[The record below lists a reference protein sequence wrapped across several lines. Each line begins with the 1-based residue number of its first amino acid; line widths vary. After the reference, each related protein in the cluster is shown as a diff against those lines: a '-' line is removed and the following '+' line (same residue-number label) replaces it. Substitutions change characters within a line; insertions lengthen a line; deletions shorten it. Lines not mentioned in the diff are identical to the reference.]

1 MHTLRS
7 WGLGTSEAINFRRYR
22 STCAIHHSCI
32 ANHLSRSE
40 GQALRARDLRH
51 IGICSLEHQS
61 LPMIRLDSR
70 SVAPPFGIGITP
82 SFGDCASALLGP
94 AGPSTSMSSQ
104 RAART
109 GGKAGETSPWPA
121 DDWSVVCGWST
132 RSAARLAVR
141 AARHRSAV
149 TVVR

>member
-51 IGICSLEHQS
+51 IGICSLAVYSLEHQS

-70 SVAPPFGIGITP
+70 SVVPPRLELESPLPLVTARP
-82 SFGDCASALLGP
+82 LTR
-94 AGPSTSMSSQ
+94 AGGSLDLDVMSSQ

-109 GGKAGETSPWPA
+109 GGKARPRRGRPLTGL
-121 DDWSVVCGWST
+121 WSGDG
-132 RSAARLAVR
+132 ARGVR
-141 AARHRSAV
+141 QG
-149 TVVR
+149 

>member
-51 IGICSLEHQS
+51 IGICSLAVYSLEHQS

-70 SVAPPFGIGITP
+70 SVVPPRLELESPLPLVTARPLYSGRPVPRPRCRLNEPRAPAERR
-82 SFGDCASALLGP
+82 D
-94 AGPSTSMSSQ
+94 
-104 RAART
+104 
-109 GGKAGETSPWPA
+109 
-121 DDWSVVCGWST
+121 
-132 RSAARLAVR
+132 LAVAGR
-141 AARHRSAV
+141 
-149 TVVR
+149 